1 MARRVLSVNTAV
13 AQPLEIDGRRV
24 MSAIG
29 KRSVDGPRR
38 VGMLGLENDEEMIA
52 ETTGFDV
59 ILGGHNHIVLQP
71 PKVVRDCSSN
81 YEEDSKSF
89 YIELNGAEPDT

>member
-1 MARRVLSVNTAV
+1 MPRRVLSVNTAV

-38 VGMLGLENDEEMIA
+38 VGMLGIEGDEQA
-52 ETTGFDV
+52 DPTFH
-59 ILGGHNHIVLQP
+59 GGLAKALYAYPHEH
-71 PKVVRDCSSN
+71 
-81 YEEDSKSF
+81 
-89 YIELNGAEPDT
+89 